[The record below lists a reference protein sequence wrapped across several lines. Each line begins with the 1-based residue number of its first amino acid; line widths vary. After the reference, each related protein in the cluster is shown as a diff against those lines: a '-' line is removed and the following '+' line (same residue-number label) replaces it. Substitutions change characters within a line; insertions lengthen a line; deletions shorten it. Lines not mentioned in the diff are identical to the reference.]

1 MDNIPPSGRDSFS
14 SKFGVIAAAAGSAI
28 GLGNIWRFPY
38 VAGENGGAAFLL
50 IYLAFVAL
58 VGIPVMMSEFVI
70 GRNAQRNAV
79 GSFKKLAPRKP
90 WFLVGLM
97 GVAGAFVILAFYA
110 VVAGWTLS
118 YLFDSASYLVQPGK
132 YGFGEMSTE
141 QLRNFFQEGYDSFLA
156 GTWKPIL
163 TFLAMMGLTV
173 TIVLSGV
180 RDGIEKYAKILMPI
194 LLAILLV
201 LVIRGVTLEGAR
213 EGVRFLFKP
222 DFTQITGNTI
232 LVALGQAFFSLS
244 VGMGTLITYGSYIQK
259 RDNLANTAVSVAF
272 ADTFIAVIAGLAI
285 FPAVFAFGINP
296 DSGQGLV
303 YITLPVIFQKMAF
316 GSFWALLFFLLLCL
330 AALTSTISV
339 LEVVVAYFSE
349 ELGMNRKR
357 ATLIAGSS
365 IGILGLVV
373 TLSWGPLAGV
383 TFGDLNIFGLFDAS
397 PAYFLPLGGFFIV
410 IFVGWFYGR
419 DKSRKELSS
428 EGKFSIRYYPFF
440 IFLVRYLAPIAIA
453 LVFLNVIGL
462 IRF

>member
-1 MDNIPPSGRDSFS
+1 MASTSPSGRESFS

-38 VAGENGGAAFLL
+38 VTGENGGAAFLL

-58 VGIPVMMSEFVI
+58 VGIPVMMSEFII
-70 GRNAQRNAV
+70 GRSAQKNAV
-79 GSFKKLAPRKP
+79 GSFRKLAPRKP
-90 WFLVGLM
+90 WFLVGMM

-118 YLFDSASYLVQPGK
+118 YLFDSARYLVSPGK
-132 YGFGEMSTE
+132 YGFSEMSTE
-141 QLRNFFQEGYDSFLA
+141 QLRSFFQDGYDSFLT

-163 TFLAMMGLTV
+163 TFLAMMGLTI

-180 RDGIEKYAKILMPI
+180 RDGIEKYSKILMPI
-194 LLAILLV
+194 LLAILFM

-222 DFTQITGNTI
+222 DFSQITGNTI

-259 RDNLANTAVSVAF
+259 RENLANTAVSVAF
-272 ADTFIAVIAGLAI
+272 ADTLIAVVAGLAI
-285 FPAVFAFGINP
+285 FPAVFAFGIDP

-349 ELGMNRKR
+349 ELGMSRKR
-357 ATLIAGSS
+357 ATWIAGSS

-373 TLSWGPLAGV
+373 TMSWGPLAHV

-419 DKSRKELSS
+419 DKSKQELSS
-428 EGKFSIRYYPFF
+428 DGKFSIRYYPFF

-453 LVFLNVIGL
+453 LVFLKVIGV
-462 IRF
+462 IKF

>member
-1 MDNIPPSGRDSFS
+1 MANITTPERDSFS
-14 SKFGVIAAAAGSAI
+14 GKFGVIAAAAGSAI

-38 VAGENGGAAFLL
+38 VTGENGGAAFLL
-50 IYLAFVAL
+50 VYLAFVTL

-70 GRNAQRNAV
+70 GRSAQRNAV
-79 GSFKKLAPRKP
+79 GSFKRLAPGKP
-90 WFLVGLM
+90 WFLVGMM

-118 YLFDSASYLVQPGK
+118 YLFDSARYLVQPGK

-141 QLRNFFQEGYDSFLA
+141 QLRQYFQEGYDAFLA
-156 GTWKPIL
+156 GTWKPVL

-173 TIVLSGV
+173 LIVLSGV

-194 LLAILLV
+194 LVVLLFV
-201 LVIRGVTLEGAR
+201 LVIRGITLEGAR
-213 EGVRFLFKP
+213 DGVRFLFKP
-222 DFTQITGNTI
+222 DFSQITGNTI

-259 RDNLANTAVSVAF
+259 RDNLAMTAVSVAF

-285 FPAVFAFGINP
+285 FPAVFAFGIDP

-316 GSFWALLFFLLLCL
+316 GSFWALLFFVLLCL

-349 ELGMNRKR
+349 ELGMHRKQ
-357 ATLIAGSS
+357 ATMVAGSS

-373 TLSWGPLAGV
+373 SMSWGPLAHV
-383 TFGDLNIFGLFDAS
+383 TFGELSIFGLFDAS

-419 DKSRKELSS
+419 DRSRKELSS
-428 EGKFSIRYYPFF
+428 EGTLPIRYFPFF
-440 IFLVRYLAPIAIA
+440 MFLVRYFAPIAIA

>member
-1 MDNIPPSGRDSFS
+1 MSSLPSSGRDSFS

-38 VAGENGGAAFLL
+38 VTGENGGAAFLL

-70 GRNAQRNAV
+70 GRSAQKNAV
-79 GSFKKLAPRKP
+79 GSFKTLAPRKP
-90 WFLVGLM
+90 WFLVGMM

-118 YLFDSASYLVQPGK
+118 YLFDSARYLVQPAK
-132 YGFGEMSTE
+132 YGFAEMSTE

-156 GTWKPIL
+156 GTWKPIV
-163 TFLAMMGLTV
+163 TFVAMMGLTV
-173 TIVLSGV
+173 IIVLSGV

-194 LLAILLV
+194 LLALLLV
-201 LVIRGVTLEGAR
+201 LVIRGVTLEGAGA
-213 EGVRFLFKP
+213 GVRFLFKP
-222 DFTQITGNTI
+222 DFSQITGNTI
-232 LVALGQAFFSLS
+232 LEALGQAFFSLS

-259 RDNLANTAVSVAF
+259 KDNLANTAVSVAF
-272 ADTFIAVIAGLAI
+272 ADTMIAIIAGLAI

-357 ATLIAGSS
+357 ATMIAGSS
-365 IGILGLVV
+365 IGLLGLMV
-373 TLSWGPLAGV
+373 TMSWGPLAGV
-383 TFGDLNIFGLFDAS
+383 TLGDLNIFGIFDAS

-410 IFVGWFYGR
+410 LFVGWFYGR
-419 DKSRKELSS
+419 SNSRKELSS
-428 EGKFSIRYYPFF
+428 DGKFSIRYYPFF

-453 LVFLNVIGL
+453 LVFLNVVGL
-462 IRF
+462 IKF

>member
-1 MDNIPPSGRDSFS
+1 
-14 SKFGVIAAAAGSAI
+14 VI
-28 GLGNIWRFPY
+28 
-38 VAGENGGAAFLL
+38 
-50 IYLAFVAL
+50 
-58 VGIPVMMSEFVI
+58 
-70 GRNAQRNAV
+70 
-79 GSFKKLAPRKP
+79 
-90 WFLVGLM
+90 
-97 GVAGAFVILAFYA
+97 
-110 VVAGWTLS
+110 
-118 YLFDSASYLVQPGK
+118 
-132 YGFGEMSTE
+132 
-141 QLRNFFQEGYDSFLA
+141 
-156 GTWKPIL
+156 
-163 TFLAMMGLTV
+163 
-173 TIVLSGV
+173 IVLSGV

-201 LVIRGVTLEGAR
+201 LVARGVTLEGAR

-222 DFTQITGNTI
+222 DFSQITGNTV

-285 FPAVFAFGINP
+285 FPAVFAFGISP

-357 ATLIAGSS
+357 ASLIAGSS
-365 IGILGLVV
+365 IGILGLMV
-373 TLSWGPLAGV
+373 TMSWGPLANV
-383 TFGDLNIFGLFDAS
+383 TFRDLNIFELFDAS

-419 DKSRKELSS
+419 NNSKKELSS
-428 EGKFSIRYYPFF
+428 EGKRSIRYYPIF

-453 LVFLNVIGL
+453 LVFLNVVGL

>member
-1 MDNIPPSGRDSFS
+1 MANIPSPGRDSFT
-14 SKFGVIAAAAGSAI
+14 SKFGVISAAAGSAI

-50 IYLAFVAL
+50 IYLAFVTL
-58 VGIPVMMSEFVI
+58 VGIPVMMSEFII
-70 GRNAQRNAV
+70 GRSARRNAV

-90 WFLVGLM
+90 WFLVGMM

-118 YLFDSASYLVQPGK
+118 YLFDSARYLIQPGK
-132 YGFGEMSTE
+132 FGFAGMSTE
-141 QLRNFFQEGYDSFLA
+141 QLTQYFQNGFDAFLV
-156 GTWKPIL
+156 GTWKPVL

-173 TIVLSGV
+173 LIVLSGV
-180 RDGIEKYAKILMPI
+180 KDGIERYAKILMPV
-194 LLAILLV
+194 LLVLLVV

-213 EGVRFLFKP
+213 AGVRFLFKP
-222 DFTQITGNTI
+222 DFSQITGNTI
-232 LVALGQAFFSLS
+232 LVAVGQAFFSLS

-259 RDNLANTAVSVAF
+259 KDNLANTAISVAL

-303 YITLPVIFQKMAF
+303 YITLPVIFQKMAL
-316 GSFWALLFFLLLCL
+316 GSLWALLFFILLCL

-339 LEVVVAYFSE
+339 LEVVVAYFME
-349 ELGMNRKR
+349 ELNMNRKK

-373 TLSWGPLAGV
+373 SMSWGPLAGV

-410 IFVGWFYGR
+410 VFVGWYWGR
-419 DKSRKELSS
+419 EKGRKELSS
-428 EGKFSIRYYPFF
+428 EGIFSVSYFPFF
-440 IFLVRYLAPIAIA
+440 IFLVRYFAPIAIA
-453 LVFLNVIGL
+453 LVFLNVVGL

>member
-1 MDNIPPSGRDSFS
+1 MASIPSSKRDSFS

-38 VAGENGGAAFLL
+38 VTGENGGAAFLL
-50 IYLAFVAL
+50 IYLAFVTL

-70 GRNAQRNAV
+70 GRSAQKNAV
-79 GSFKKLAPRKP
+79 GSFKRLAPRKP
-90 WFLVGLM
+90 WFLVGMM

-118 YLFDSASYLVQPGK
+118 YLFDSARYLVQPGK

-141 QLRNFFQEGYDSFLA
+141 QLRHFFQEGYDSFLT
-156 GTWKPIL
+156 GTWKPVL

-173 TIVLSGV
+173 AIVLSGV

-201 LVIRGVTLEGAR
+201 LVARGVTLEGAR
-213 EGVRFLFKP
+213 EGVQFLFKP
-222 DFTQITGNTI
+222 DFSQITGNTV

-285 FPAVFAFGINP
+285 FPAVFAFGISP

-365 IGILGLVV
+365 IGLLGLVV
-373 TLSWGPLAGV
+373 SMSWGPLANV
-383 TFGDLNIFGLFDAS
+383 TFGDLNIFELFDAS

-419 DKSRKELSS
+419 NNSKKELSS
-428 EGKFSIRYYPFF
+428 EGRYSIRYYPIF

>member
-1 MDNIPPSGRDSFS
+1 MANIPSPGRESFT

-38 VAGENGGAAFLL
+38 VTGQNGGAAFLL
-50 IYLAFVAL
+50 IYLAFVTL
-58 VGIPVMMSEFVI
+58 VGIPVMMSELII
-70 GRNAQRNAV
+70 GRSAQKNAV

-90 WFLVGLM
+90 WFLVGMM

-118 YLFDSASYLVQPGK
+118 YLFDSARYLVQPGK
-132 YGFGEMSTE
+132 YGFAQMSTE
-141 QLRNFFQEGYDSFLA
+141 QLRQYFQDGFDAFLV

-173 TIVLSGV
+173 IIVLSGV
-180 RDGIEKYAKILMPI
+180 KEGIEKYAKILMP
-194 LLAILLV
+194 ALLV
-201 LVIRGVTLEGAR
+201 LLVALVIRGITLEGAR
-213 EGVRFLFKP
+213 AGVRFLFKP
-222 DFTQITGNTI
+222 DFSQITGNTV
-232 LVALGQAFFSLS
+232 LVAVGQAFFSLS

-259 RDNLANTAVSVAF
+259 NDNLANTAISVAF

-303 YITLPVIFQKMAF
+303 YITLPVIFQKMAL
-316 GSFWALLFFLLLCL
+316 GSLWALLFFILLCL

-339 LEVVVAYFSE
+339 LEVVVAYFKE
-349 ELGMNRKR
+349 ELNMNRKK
-357 ATLIAGSS
+357 ATLLAGSS
-365 IGILGLVV
+365 IGILGLIVSM
-373 TLSWGPLAGV
+373 SWGPLAGV
-383 TFGDLNIFGLFDAS
+383 TFGDKNIFGLFDAS

-410 IFVGWFYGR
+410 VFVGWYWGR
-419 DKSRKELSS
+419 EKSRKELSS
-428 EGKFSIRYYPFF
+428 EGRFSVSYYPFF
-440 IFLVRYLAPIAIA
+440 IFLVRYFAPIAIA
-453 LVFLNVIGL
+453 LVFLNVVGL

>member
-1 MDNIPPSGRDSFS
+1 MASIPSSERDSFS

-38 VAGENGGAAFLL
+38 VTGENGGAAFLL
-50 IYLAFVAL
+50 IYLAFVTL

-70 GRNAQRNAV
+70 GRSAQKNAV
-79 GSFKKLAPRKP
+79 GSFKRLAPRKP
-90 WFLVGLM
+90 WFLVGMM

-118 YLFDSASYLVQPGK
+118 YLFDSARYLVQPDK

-141 QLRNFFQEGYDSFLA
+141 QLRHFFQEGYDSFLA
-156 GTWKPIL
+156 GTWKPVV

-173 TIVLSGV
+173 IIVLSGV

-201 LVIRGVTLEGAR
+201 LVARGVTLEGAR

-222 DFTQITGNTI
+222 DFSQITGNTV

-285 FPAVFAFGINP
+285 FPAVFAFGISP

-365 IGILGLVV
+365 IGILGLMV
-373 TLSWGPLAGV
+373 TMSWGPLANV
-383 TFGDLNIFGLFDAS
+383 TFGDLNIFELFDAS

-419 DKSRKELSS
+419 NNSKKELSS
-428 EGKFSIRYYPFF
+428 EGKRSIRYYPIF

-453 LVFLNVIGL
+453 LVFLNVVGL

>member
-1 MDNIPPSGRDSFS
+1 MASTSPSGRESFS

-38 VAGENGGAAFLL
+38 VTGENGGAAFLL

-58 VGIPVMMSEFVI
+58 VGIPVMMSEFII
-70 GRNAQRNAV
+70 GRSAQKNAV
-79 GSFKKLAPRKP
+79 GSFRKLAPRKP
-90 WFLVGLM
+90 WFLVGMM

-118 YLFDSASYLVQPGK
+118 YLFDSARYLVSPGK
-132 YGFGEMSTE
+132 YGFSEMSTE
-141 QLRNFFQEGYDSFLA
+141 QLRSFFQDGYDSFLT

-163 TFLAMMGLTV
+163 TFLAMMGLTI

-180 RDGIEKYAKILMPI
+180 RDGIEKYSKILMPI
-194 LLAILLV
+194 LLAILFM
-201 LVIRGVTLEGAR
+201 LVIKGVTLEGAR

-222 DFTQITGNTI
+222 DFSQITGNTI

-259 RDNLANTAVSVAF
+259 RENLANTAVSVAF
-272 ADTFIAVIAGLAI
+272 ADTLIAVVAGLAI
-285 FPAVFAFGINP
+285 FPAVFAFGIDP

-349 ELGMNRKR
+349 ELGMSRKR
-357 ATLIAGSS
+357 ATWIAGSS

-373 TLSWGPLAGV
+373 TMSWGPLAHV

-419 DKSRKELSS
+419 DKSKQELSS
-428 EGKFSIRYYPFF
+428 DGKFSIRYYPFF

-453 LVFLNVIGL
+453 LVFLKVIGV
-462 IRF
+462 IKF